1 MTSDTDKNGACDQEN
16 LSDAAQINNE
26 AGEKQTS
33 EEYQP
38 WDDGFRVSMLLLL
51 VMGLPLFLASL
62 YFVLYAIFA
71 R

>member
-1 MTSDTDKNGACDQEN
+1 MTFNTDKNDARDQESS
-16 LSDAAQINNE
+16 LEAKQINNGV
-26 AGEKQTS
+26 GEKQES
-33 EEYQP
+33 EEYRP

-51 VMGLPLFLASL
+51 VIGLPLFLASL